1 VTFCP
6 ESVLAF
12 TNKAFDF
19 ICKNEP
25 EEPDLTWFARQSP
38 GYAPG
43 SPLFSFAALQDNLPG
58 SKHYY
63 FRPGYNAGE
72 TNTHLPNKGYLD
84 CTGGYGP
91 YNPGQSPPEVI
102 EVILNQLSRQPLCN
116 NNSTDIYAFILSKI
130 LDMITPAELKHTFL
144 TNNGSEAITA
154 AVNLA
159 RICSGKASI
168 IAAAGSNHSSTL
180 RSVNIADQL
189 YCQQAGYSLK
199 PGFQYIPFGDAY
211 TLRIIMECA
220 QHEGND
226 IAAVI
231 LEPVQGE
238 MGVIIP
244 PDDYLA
250 QVRELCDYYQT
261 FLIIDET
268 NLTLGRTGK
277 TFTFEHYGIT
287 PDLLC
292 LGRALGGGIMPLGA
306 LVTSDNTWNNQADKP
321 AFYPPSPATAP
332 FSCAAAIAAMKV
344 LFDEGLI
351 EQSAEKG
358 NYILPQL
365 QRISGKYPVVKEA
378 RGKGLLIGMEFADDK
393 LVPAIVQDLLNHGIL
408 VTAALN
414 NRSAIRIEPPLNI
427 SIEKID
433 HLLEM
438 LEKVIKKIVNQQ

>member
-1 VTFCP
+1 
-6 ESVLAF
+6 
-12 TNKAFDF
+12 
-19 ICKNEP
+19 
-25 EEPDLTWFARQSP
+25 
-38 GYAPG
+38 
-43 SPLFSFAALQDNLPG
+43 
-58 SKHYY
+58 
-63 FRPGYNAGE
+63 
-72 TNTHLPNKGYLD
+72 
-84 CTGGYGP
+84 
-91 YNPGQSPPEVI
+91 
-102 EVILNQLSRQPLCN
+102 
-116 NNSTDIYAFILSKI
+116 
-130 LDMITPAELKHTFL
+130 
-144 TNNGSEAITA
+144 
-154 AVNLA
+154 
-159 RICSGKASI
+159 
-168 IAAAGSNHSSTL
+168 
-180 RSVNIADQL
+180 
-189 YCQQAGYSLK
+189 LK